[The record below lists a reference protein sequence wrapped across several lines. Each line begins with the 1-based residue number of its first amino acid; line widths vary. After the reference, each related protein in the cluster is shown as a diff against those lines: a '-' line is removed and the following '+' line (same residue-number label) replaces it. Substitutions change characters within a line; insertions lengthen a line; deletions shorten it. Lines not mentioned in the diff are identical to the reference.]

1 MRDTHTTEEF
11 RQAIEEAVRRL
22 EETAAAMHQAEERYQ
37 AGEITESERREAW
50 RAYFAACRAAAEALR
65 EGKP

>member
-1 MRDTHTTEEF
+1 MTPDHITNSI
-11 RQAIEEAVRRL
+11 QEAVRRL

-50 RAYFAACRAAAEALR
+50 RNYYAACVAAAEALR
-65 EGKP
+65 KGNR